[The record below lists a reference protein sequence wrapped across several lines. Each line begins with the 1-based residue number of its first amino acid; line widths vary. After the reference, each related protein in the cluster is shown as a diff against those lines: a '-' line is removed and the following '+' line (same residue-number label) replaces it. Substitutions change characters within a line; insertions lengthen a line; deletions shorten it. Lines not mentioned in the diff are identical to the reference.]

1 MNSQYTPAPSTRKY
15 SLQMAI
21 DSGICQVQL
30 VQEHAEDRILWLWT
44 KNNEYTA
51 NSFYKMVVS
60 AGKTVWAYRFLWQ
73 LKIPP
78 TVRVFGYLLLHGRLL
93 THDVMMHRGLQ
104 CNLRCEVCQR
114 CSLETA
120 THLFFQCYQA
130 RRCWA
135 SLNAMLGCNMVSI
148 GDTVQATVIK
158 SWKACKRRM
167 SRNEWGPYFFAVCW
181 FLWRARNKKIFE
193 DIEPDPIRIAQDAIR
208 EAKLWLKYC

>member
-1 MNSQYTPAPSTRKY
+1 
-15 SLQMAI
+15 
-21 DSGICQVQL
+21 
-30 VQEHAEDRILWLWT
+30 
-44 KNNEYTA
+44 
-51 NSFYKMVVS
+51 MVVEAIQGS
-60 AGKTVWAYRFLWQ
+60 SITLDSDYATTIQFGKTVPYSSNLDETRLVIAAGKTVWAYRFLWK

-120 THLFFQCYQA
+120 THLFFQCYKA

-135 SLNAMLGCNMVSI
+135 SLNAMLGCNIVST

-181 FLWRARNKKIFE
+181 FLWRARHKKIFE
-193 DIEPDPIRIAQDAIR
+193 DIEPDPIRIAQHAIR